1 MGVAGPLVTLSVLVP
16 FWLRSGDGL
25 LTDATLNGLGLTP
38 ALLLL
43 LLSLLS
49 TGLLAASRRSH
60 QAVLSSTAAMLLF
73 AGLKFQCDSTVAV
86 PADLSCGGGKCV
98 ALVTGANS
106 GIGFATSAA
115 LAAAGHTVLL
125 GCRSQAK
132 CDAARAA
139 LALPAAD
146 AARVV
151 ALGGLDLASLQ
162 SVKAFAAAGG
172 PLAKAL
178 LQQGAGAGGGGV
190 SLLVAN
196 AGLVPTR
203 AAKTVEGF
211 EVALG
216 VNMGH
221 QALVQWMDR
230 AGLLAKEPPAAAG
243 AASAAAA
250 AAAAATIVTVSS
262 DAMWFGAFHDS
273 LSVHPAGEGDLR
285 AEITTGCGNVPICLA
300 PPGLQC
306 GSDAAAPP
314 TLSFGAYARAKLS
327 NLMLARELQRRY
339 PHPRVAAAAVMPGM
353 VNTPMASQMAP
364 KLGVLNFL
372 VAHVTALLLRPPEAA
387 AAVVLRAAANAQA
400 DAAAGRGGGYYNAR
414 GERVDDSFLL
424 APARDRAAAQRLWEV
439 TDRKLAEFE
448 KDKDHG
454 TPAAAA
460 AAAAAAAGK
469 PRKRVFVSG
478 CFDLMHSGHVAF
490 FKQASMH
497 GDLYV
502 SVGNDANIRQLKHH
516 DPMFPEGE
524 RVYMAQS
531 VRYVHRAFVARGM
544 GHDQKADLAFAKADI
559 FFVNEDGDKP
569 EKRQVCEEL
578 GIQYLVEARLP
589 DAGLPARSSSSI
601 KRSLKGK

>member
-1 MGVAGPLVTLSVLVP
+1 MGVGGPLVTLAVLVP

-49 TGLLAASRRSH
+49 AGLLAVSRRPH
-60 QAVLSSTAAMLLF
+60 QAVLTSTAAMLLF
-73 AGLKFQCDSTVAV
+73 AALKFQCDSTVVV
-86 PADLSCGGGKCV
+86 PADLSCGGHGGKCV
-98 ALVTGANS
+98 ALVTGGNS

-125 GCRSQAK
+125 GCRSQPK
-132 CDAARAA
+132 CDAARA
-139 LALPAAD
+139 ALPAAD

-162 SVKAFAAAGG
+162 SVKAFAAVGG
-172 PLAKAL
+172 PLAEAL
-178 LQQGAGAGGGGV
+178 QGAGAGGAGGGV

-196 AGLVPTR
+196 AGLVPTA
-203 AAKTVEGF
+203 AAKTIEGF

-230 AGLLAKEPPAAAG
+230 AGLLAKEPPAAAS
-243 AASAAAA
+243 AAGAAAA
-250 AAAAATIVTVSS
+250 TAATIVTVSS

-273 LSVHPAGEGDLR
+273 LSAHPEGEGDLR
-285 AEITTGCGNVPICLA
+285 AELTTGCGNVPLCAA
-300 PPGLQC
+300 PPALQC

-339 PHPRVAAAAVMPGM
+339 PYPRVAAAAVMPGM

-364 KLGVLNFL
+364 KLGPLDFI

-414 GERVDDSFLL
+414 GERVDDGFLL

-448 KDKDHG
+448 NDDTG

-460 AAAAAAAGK
+460 AGK
-469 PRKRVFVSG
+469 LRKRVFVSG

-569 EKRQVCEEL
+569 EKRKVCEEL